1 MAKNTRKG
9 SGRFAQMWEIWKLT
23 AKTDKKAVPIAA
35 AGGVGAFLV
44 SLLLGFI
51 GGGSTIGMI
60 VWTVL
65 GVVAGAVTFTAL
77 ISRRAEKMAY
87 ARIEGQPGAVGAIL
101 QTVLKRGWSGSEEPV
116 AVNAK
121 SQDLLYRVSGRG
133 GIVIIAEGHRSS
145 VSRLVEEEKRKLAKV
160 TSGVPV
166 TVIWVC
172 GDEHSVR
179 LGELS
184 KNIFKLPKTVRTAE
198 LGEINRRLSTMR
210 LNVPVPKGVDPTKV
224 RGMSKPR

>member
-35 AGGVGAFLV
+35 VGGVGAFLV

>member
-1 MAKNTRKG
+1 MAKNTRKS

-23 AKTDKKAVPIAA
+23 AKTDKTAVPVALA
-35 AGGVGAFLV
+35 FAVGAFAV
-44 SLLLGFI
+44 SMLLGFL
-51 GGGSTIGMI
+51 GGASALSFS

-65 GVVAGAVTFTAL
+65 GVVAAAITFIAV

-87 ARIEGQPGAVGAIL
+87 ERIEGQPGAVGAIL
-101 QTVLKRGWSGSEEPV
+101 QTVLKRGWSGSEEPI

-121 SQDLLYRVSGRG
+121 SQDLVYRVSGRG
-133 GIVIIAEGHRSS
+133 GIVLIAEGHRSS
-145 VSRLVEEEKRKLAKV
+145 VSRLVEDEKRRLDKIAN
-160 TSGVPV
+160 GVPV
-166 TVIWVC
+166 TVLWVC

-179 LGELS
+179 LGKVAS
-184 KNIFKLPKTVRTAE
+184 SVFKLPKVVRTAE

-224 RGMSKPR
+224 RGSAKPR

>member
-51 GGGSTIGMI
+51 GGGSAIGMI

-184 KNIFKLPKTVRTAE
+184 KSIFKLPKTVRTAE